1 MKAFNKATWIGLSS
15 ILIWAS
21 LVAVVK
27 LITES
32 LSPVSAIALI
42 YSFSAMAILVL
53 NGLPR
58 FKQMSKAYVWGCGT
72 LFVVYEIL
80 FLVSIALSQNHDQ
93 VLIIAMI
100 NYLWPPLTIIFSILA
115 KQLNYRWPVIVGF
128 IVSVLGLLLVV
139 NPDILNLHQFLQI
152 LQQNPMAYFFAFLGA
167 LLWPCYSVLTKKYAQ
182 GQNAVPLFFVVTAIA
197 LWCIHFMMDEAFIF
211 PQLNMWLLIA
221 VTGGLVG
228 IAYSNWNQSL
238 QFGNIKLLILATYF
252 MPVLSS
258 FMSMLILDATPS
270 LTFWIGTCLVTFGA
284 MICWKSTAEI

>member
-1 MKAFNKATWIGLSS
+1 
-15 ILIWAS
+15 
-21 LVAVVK
+21 
-27 LITES
+27 
-32 LSPVSAIALI
+32 
-42 YSFSAMAILVL
+42 MAILVL

-58 FKQMSKAYVWGCGT
+58 FQHMSKAYVWGCGA
-72 LFVVYEIL
+72 LFVAYEIL

-100 NYLWPPLTIIFSILA
+100 NYLWPPLTIVFSILA
-115 KQLNYRWPVIVGF
+115 RQLNYRWPIVLGF

-139 NPDILNLHQFLQI
+139 NPDILNLCQFLHI
-152 LQQNPMAYFFAFLGA
+152 LHQNPLAYFFAFLGA

-182 GQNAVPLFFVVTAIA
+182 GQNAVPLFFVVTAVA
-197 LWCIHFMMDEAFIF
+197 LWCIHFIVDEAFIF
-211 PQLNMWLLIA
+211 PQLNMWLLIT

-258 FMSMLILDATPS
+258 FMSMLILDATPNF
-270 LTFWIGTCLVTFGA
+270 TFWIGTCLVTFGA
-284 MICWKSTAEI
+284 MICWKNTAEIQV

>member
-1 MKAFNKATWIGLSS
+1 MKAFNKATLIGLSS

-32 LSPVSAIALI
+32 LTPISAIALI
-42 YSFSAMAILVL
+42 YSFSAMTILLL

-58 FKQMSKAYVWGCGT
+58 FQHMSKAYLWGCGA
-72 LFVVYEIL
+72 LFVAYEIL

-100 NYLWPPLTIIFSILA
+100 NYLWPPLTIVFSILA
-115 KQLNYRWPVIVGF
+115 RQLNYRGPIVLGF

-139 NPDILNLHQFLQI
+139 NPDILNLRQFLHI
-152 LQQNPMAYFFAFLGA
+152 LQQNPMAYFFAFLAA

-182 GQNAVPLFFVVTAIA
+182 GQNAVPLFFLVTAVG
-197 LWCIHFMMDEAFIF
+197 LWSIHFMMDEAFIF
-211 PQLNMWLLIA
+211 PQLNMWLLIT

-270 LTFWIGTCLVTFGA
+270 LSFWIGTCLVTFGA
-284 MICWKSTAEI
+284 MICWKSTTEI